1 MKPPSPQLPARLG
14 LHLMGALVL
23 YLCLAAPSGAQ
34 PREVRVGVYA
44 NEPKI
49 LLGSDGRIS
58 GIFGELLEEI
68 SRNENWR
75 LQPVPCDWQRCLEL
89 VQSGEIDLMPDVAFS
104 EARAQIFDFHSKPA
118 LYSWSLLY
126 SRQRVLLTSPL
137 DLQNQRI
144 TVLAGSIQQDFLAA
158 IFAGVKV
165 SGNLMPVAS
174 LKQGFKMVSEG
185 QADAAVAN
193 QQFGDMHAPLYG
205 LRGTPLMIP
214 PVRMFYAT
222 HKGSNDDLLTAIDQ
236 HLLAWEDNPDS
247 FYFQA
252 LGRWSGPSAAPS
264 IPNTV
269 WWGLAGLATLLLL
282 ALGGT
287 LLLRRQ
293 VAEKTR
299 HLKASEQRLNTILDS
314 VEAYIYIK
322 DPELRYQYANRKVCE
337 FFGQPLEQVVGQTDE
352 RFFDATTAANLHGN
366 DRRVLQLGERLETE
380 ETNRSLDGSSEHTFL
395 SVKLPLRNPQGGI
408 YALCG
413 ISTDITENKR
423 NLEQINRLAFYDPLT
438 GLPNRRLLFDRLQH
452 ALAQSARNQ
461 LEGALLFIDL
471 DNFKDLNDTLGHDMG
486 DQLLVQVAR
495 RLSSHVRAEDTLAR
509 LGGDEFVLMLE
520 GLHPEHEGCI
530 QQIETVANKILQA
543 LAAPY
548 SLQGHSYTSTAS
560 VGVALFSETHNTVDE
575 VLKRADL
582 AMYQAKSAG
591 RNTLKFFDPVMQA
604 EVSARASLE
613 SDLRQSISAG
623 HFILHYQPQV
633 NHEGQLL
640 GAEALIRWQHPSR
653 GLVAPA
659 EFIPLAESTGLI
671 LPLGRWV
678 LYSAC
683 QQLAAWAE
691 QPKLAGLTL
700 AINVSAR
707 QFHHRDFVDDVLA
720 ALKEAGANPARL
732 ELELTE
738 SQLVEDVEAMIVKLT
753 QLRSRGVRFSLDD
766 FGTGYSSLS
775 YLKRLP
781 LDHLKIDRSFVRDL
795 LSDPNDATIVR
806 AIVALGGS
814 LDLEVIAEGVESPEQ
829 HAALLQLGCH
839 KFQGYLFGAPGP
851 VAALEQWPPAAILA
865 GELLPSTHSA
875 D

>member
-1 MKPPSPQLPARLG
+1 MRPPSPPFLARPSLR
-14 LHLMGALVL
+14 LIAALLLCVL
-23 YLCLAAPSGAQ
+23 SALAWAQ

-44 NEPKI
+44 NAPKI
-49 LLGSDGRIS
+49 LLGPDGQIS
-58 GIFGELLEEI
+58 GILGELLEEI
-68 SRNENWR
+68 ARQEQWHLRPVSCEWQQC
-75 LQPVPCDWQRCLEL
+75 LQL
-89 VQSGEIDLMPDVAFS
+89 VQSGELDLMPDVALI
-104 EARAQIFDFHSKPA
+104 ETRTQTLDFHRVPA
-118 LYSWSLLY
+118 LFSWSQLY
-126 SRQRVLLTSPL
+126 SRDTTRLESIL
-137 DLQNQRI
+137 DLQGRRI
-144 TVLAGSIQQDFLAA
+144 AVLAGSIQQDYLKTLLDSFGIKAELLA
-158 IFAGVKV
+158 VQ
-165 SGNLMPVAS
+165 S
-174 LKQGFKMVSEG
+174 LEQGFER
-185 QADAAVAN
+185 VAN
-193 QQFGDMHAPLYG
+193 QQAEAVVANQRFGDYHAPRYG
-205 LRGTPLMIP
+205 LRYTPIMFLP
-214 PVRMFYAT
+214 ARLFYAT
-222 HKGSNDDLLTAIDQ
+222 RKGHNADLLNAIDA
-236 HLLAWEDNPDS
+236 HLQEWQGESSS
-247 FYFQA
+247 FYYQT
-252 LGRWSGPSAAPS
+252 LQRWGGERPKLQ
-264 IPNTV
+264 IPAGV
-269 WWGLAGLATLLLL
+269 WWGLASLLILLLM

-337 FFGQPLEQVVGQTDE
+337 LFDQPLERVVGQTDE
-352 RFFDATTAANLHGN
+352 SFFDAATAANLHDN
-366 DRRVLQLGERLETE
+366 DRRVLQLGERVEKE
-380 ETNRSLDGSSEHTFL
+380 ETNRSLDGRSEHTFL
-395 SVKLPLRNPQGGI
+395 SIKLPLRNPQGGI

-438 GLPNRRLLFDRLQH
+438 GLPNRRLLFDRLRH
-452 ALAQSARNQ
+452 ALAQSSRHQ
-461 LEGALLFIDL
+461 QEGALLFIDL
-471 DNFKDLNDTLGHDMG
+471 DNFKDLNDTCGHDMG
-486 DQLLVQVAR
+486 DQLLIQVAR

-520 GLHPEHEGCI
+520 GLHPEHEACI

-548 SLQGHSYTSTAS
+548 LLPGHSYTSTAS
-560 VGVALFSETHNTVDE
+560 IGVALFSEAHSTVDE

-591 RNTLKFFDPVMQA
+591 RNTSKFFDPLMQA

-613 SDLRQSISAG
+613 SDLRQSISAR

-640 GAEALIRWQHPSR
+640 GVEALIRWQHPSR

-683 QQLAAWAE
+683 QQLAAWAD

-720 ALKEAGANPARL
+720 ALEEAGANPARL

-738 SQLVEDVEAMIVKLT
+738 SQLVEDVEAMIVKMT
-753 QLRSRGVRFSLDD
+753 QLRSHGVRFSLDD

-795 LSDPNDATIVR
+795 LSDPNDAAIVR
-806 AIVALGGS
+806 AVVALGGS
-814 LDLEVIAEGVESPEQ
+814 LDLAVIAEGVESPEQ

-851 VAALEQWPPAAILA
+851 VAALEQWPHTASLA
-865 GELLPSTHSA
+865 GELLPSAHSA